1 MNKKVWQYGGYLHLI
16 DNNIP
21 LEYIH
26 TEYSIFKDALRAGD
40 KDIYM
45 KYKDQIQTRCEAIS
59 NILETLKRGLE
70 SNAISKTEAVN
81 IIIKLQTINKQI
93 ENFTELEG

>member
-1 MNKKVWQYGGYLHLI
+1 
-16 DNNIP
+16 
-21 LEYIH
+21 
-26 TEYSIFKDALRAGD
+26 
-40 KDIYM
+40 M
-45 KYKDQIQTRCEAIS
+45 KYKDQVQNRAEAIS
-59 NILETLKRGLE
+59 NLLETLKRGLE